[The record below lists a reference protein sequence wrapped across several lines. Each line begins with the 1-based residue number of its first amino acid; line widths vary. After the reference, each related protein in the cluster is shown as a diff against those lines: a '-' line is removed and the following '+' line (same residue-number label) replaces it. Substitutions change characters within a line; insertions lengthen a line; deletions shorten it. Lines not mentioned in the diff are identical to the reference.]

1 MKNHHRPLS
10 TYRPLQRYALGT
22 VMLFLTVNLE
32 AAELDVVLADQ
43 EQKILHLA
51 EQKRQLK
58 VLNSLL
64 PALQQLTAYPQSA
77 IALLIDH
84 NKLGRLSP
92 NDKYLL
98 KKVIQALREES
109 SAVNSEPVAETVG
122 TGVYPPPQSNFGITT
137 LFAIATNNND
147 SGSVVF
153 QLDNSQQ
160 PIRVNIG
167 QSFKH
172 LSATYR
178 LLDIQAIGDSFSK
191 QFYISLQTPQG
202 VRKYRWPQL
211 L

>member
-1 MKNHHRPLS
+1 MRHHYQLIS
-10 TYRPLQRYALGT
+10 TYRQLQRYATGAAI
-22 VMLFLTVNLE
+22 LFSTFNLQ
-32 AAELDVVLADQ
+32 ANELDVVLADQ

-77 IALLIDH
+77 IALLLDH
-84 NKLGRLSP
+84 NKLVSLSP

-98 KKVIQALREES
+98 KKVINALREES
-109 SAVNSEPVAETVG
+109 SALNSEPVPEPVSTE
-122 TGVYPPPQSNFGITT
+122 VYPPLQSNFGITT
-137 LFAIATNNND
+137 LFAIATNNTD

-160 PIRVNIG
+160 PIIVSIG

-178 LLDIQAIGDSFSK
+178 LLNVQAVGDGFSK

-202 VRKYRWPQL
+202 VRKYRWPEL

>member
-10 TYRPLQRYALGT
+10 TYRPLQRYALGLI
-22 VMLFLTVNLE
+22 MLFLTVNLQ
-32 AAELDVVLADQ
+32 ANELDVVLADQ

-64 PALQQLTAYPQSA
+64 PALQQLTAYPQPA

-109 SAVNSEPVAETVG
+109 SALNSEPLSETVR
-122 TGVYPPPQSNFGITT
+122 TGVYPPLQSNFGITT
-137 LFAIATNNND
+137 LFAIATNNTG

-153 QLDNSQQ
+153 QLDNNQQ
-160 PIRVNIG
+160 PIMVNIG

-178 LLDIQAIGDSFSK
+178 LLDVQAIGDSFSK
-191 QFYISLQTPQG
+191 QFYIRLQTPQG
-202 VRKYRWPQL
+202 VLNYRWPEL